1 VNRPRIP
8 VAGPWITQREAEYAA
23 DAAANDWYSNAGRYI
38 GRFERA
44 FAEFTG
50 VDHAVSLPHCT
61 AGIHLALAALGI
73 GPGDEIIVPES
84 TWIASVAPVSYV
96 GATPVLV
103 DVAPDSWCLTAKT
116 VERAI
121 TPRTK
126 AVIAVDLYGSMP
138 DFRSLRLVTAP
149 AGIPII
155 EDAAEAV
162 GSTYEGKP
170 AGSLGD
176 VGVFSFHGSKTLTTG
191 EGGMLVT
198 GRKDIY
204 DRVLVL
210 RDHGRQPGDRF
221 FQNTEVAFKY
231 KMAPVQAAL
240 GLAQLER
247 VAELVGKKRQI
258 FAWYEA
264 RLRDVPGVALN
275 AESPSVRNS
284 YWMVTAVLDT
294 SISLTTLGLM
304 RALDAAA
311 IDSRPFFSPLSS
323 LRPFAGKGSQTT
335 SPVAYSL
342 ARCAVN
348 LPSALT
354 LEEADVDYVC
364 RTLRKIVDEAR
375 AAMAPRA
382 ERSDRA

>member
-1 VNRPRIP
+1 MATPGRPRIP
-8 VAGPWITQREAEYAA
+8 VAGPWITQRESEYAA

-44 FAEFTG
+44 FAEYTQ
-50 VDHAVSLPHCT
+50 VAHAVSLPHCT
-61 AGIHLALAALGI
+61 AGIHLALAALGV
-73 GPGDEIIVPES
+73 GPGDEVIAPDA

-103 DVAPDSWCLTAKT
+103 DVDADTWCLTAANVAK
-116 VERAI
+116 AL

-138 DFRSLRLVTAP
+138 DFSSLRRVTDP

-155 EDAAEAV
+155 EDAAEAL

-198 GRKDIY
+198 HRKDIY
-204 DRVLVL
+204 DRVMVL

-247 VAELVGKKRQI
+247 VDELVGKKRRI
-258 FAWYEA
+258 FSWYAA
-264 RLRDVPGVALN
+264 RLGKVAGLSLN
-275 AESPSVRNS
+275 AEPAGVKNS
-284 YWMVTAVLDT
+284 YWMVTGVLDA
-294 SISLTTLGLM
+294 SVSLTTLELM
-304 RALDAAA
+304 QHLDAEG
-311 IDSRPFFSPLSS
+311 IDSRPFFSPLTS
-323 LRPFAGKGSQTT
+323 LRPFAGKGSPET
-335 SPVAYSL
+335 SRVAYSL

-348 LPSALT
+348 LPSALN
-354 LEEADVDYVC
+354 LEEGDVDYVC
-364 RTLRKIVDEAR
+364 QVLRRIVDER
-375 AAMAPRA
+375 RLRHAPVALPR
-382 ERSDRA
+382 